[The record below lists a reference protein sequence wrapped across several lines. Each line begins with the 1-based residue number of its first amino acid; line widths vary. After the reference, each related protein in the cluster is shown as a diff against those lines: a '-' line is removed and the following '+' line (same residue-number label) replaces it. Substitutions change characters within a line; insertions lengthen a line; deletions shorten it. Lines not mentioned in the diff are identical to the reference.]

1 MSVFFTGYP
10 GFLGA
15 ALLPRIAAR
24 RRGEEIF
31 CLVQPKFMRLAE
43 EARAKLDPSLA
54 SRVRLVAG
62 DISSPG
68 LGVAPETARDVTE
81 VWHLAA
87 IYDLSVPR
95 EPAYQV
101 NVEGTRNVLDF
112 AGASRALHRL
122 HYVSTCYV
130 SGRYLGR
137 FMEGDLEKGQAF
149 NNFYEET
156 KHLAEAEVR
165 RRMTS
170 GMPGT
175 IYRPAVVTGD
185 SATGATQKYDGP
197 YYAIRWIVKQP
208 RVAVMP
214 TIGDIDRNALNVVPR
229 DWLIDAIDR
238 LSAMERSLGVT
249 YQLADPEPP
258 SIREMLDQI
267 ARDARKRLVRVP
279 LPRGLAKWSIDRV
292 PGVYRLMQIPSTAVD
307 YFVHPTTY
315 DTTNAARDLAGS
327 GLALPRFRDYCA
339 NLVRYVE
346 QHPDVP
352 SAAMA

>member
-1 MSVFFTGYP
+1 P
-10 GFLGA
+10 
-15 ALLPRIAAR
+15 
-24 RRGEEIF
+24 
-31 CLVQPKFMRLAE
+31 
-43 EARAKLDPSLA
+43 
-54 SRVRLVAG
+54 G
-62 DISSPG
+62 DIASPG

-87 IYDLSVPR
+87 IYDLSVAR
-95 EPAYQV
+95 EPAYRV

-112 AGASRALHRL
+112 AASSRSLHRV

-130 SGRYLGR
+130 SGPYPGR
-137 FMEGDLEKGQAF
+137 FMETDLEKGQGF
-149 NNFYEET
+149 NNYYEET
-156 KHLAEAEVR
+156 KHLAEVEVR
-165 RRMTS
+165 RRMAD
-170 GMPGT
+170 GMPAT
-175 IYRPAVVTGD
+175 IYRPAVVAGD

-214 TIGDIDRNALNVVPR
+214 TIGKIEESSLNVVPR
-229 DWLIDAIDR
+229 DWLIEAIDR
-238 LSAMERSLGVT
+238 LSAMDRSRGVT

-258 SIREMLDQI
+258 SIREMLDAI
-267 ARDARKRLVRVP
+267 ARDARKTLIRVP
-279 LPRGLAKWSIDRV
+279 LPRGFAKWAIDRV

-307 YFVHPTTY
+307 YFVHPTKY
-315 DTTNAARDLAGS
+315 DTTNTARDLAGS

-352 SAAMA
+352 SVAMA